1 VSQDGLAAQEA
12 VKTWKVSQALIAT
25 LMHGHILLKALE
37 LAQQEAYHLAVC
49 RQDLTLNLKWATPA
63 RLSAI

>member
-1 VSQDGLAAQEA
+1 VCQDGLAAQEA

-25 LMHGHILLKALE
+25 LMHGHILLKALVV
-37 LAQQEAYHLAVC
+37 ARQEAYHLAVY
-49 RQDLTLNLKWATPA
+49 RQDLTLNLNSATPA